1 MNTQLVDRYLY
12 RSGSEIWQEPNGL
25 LSNFSSI
32 PQPNLIGLNDVV
44 KLPGGIL
51 LAEGGMGKTTFMEQ
65 LEDLHGQPV
74 HLFKLYEYI
83 GDPGGF
89 SIDFEAN
96 LTASSGDEAQTLILD
111 GLDEAPDLAGVI
123 LRMLRKL
130 SKNTSVWISS
140 RDGAAIRTIQES
152 DTELNSYNLA
162 PLTIEDLHV
171 LATQAGVN
179 GDEFLDAVD
188 SQGLLPICAKPLGCE
203 LALSVFRENGLT
215 GVAQRDLWHKGIER
229 LCDETPAGTRQLVS
243 PQFPL
248 NEVLHCSAWISL
260 CLTLTDNRFVWNREP
275 SYCPEQSL
283 GISDLASD
291 RFSADL
297 IQATL
302 QRGVF
307 STLGD
312 GCIMFSHAMYG
323 DFLAAFGFKSFIPVK
338 HWTSLFLNGQ
348 RDAVF
353 PQREGIAVYLA
364 TYDKKFLEVLSEIQP
379 ELLLESVDSVQAIG
393 PDILCNALLE
403 RADNLSY
410 KQRQLSNLHRLKA
423 DQTIEILKNYL
434 LDPNAS
440 TSVIELATAVAK
452 ACEYSELAEIFADRV
467 LNLNLSLSERID
479 SAYAVCRLKDENA
492 KRRLKRL
499 LPIDPA
505 VDPED
510 DLLGTVLR
518 ACWPVHLTPEELIDH
533 LVTPQKSN
541 YMGAYSYFLQY
552 DLPASLESSLDKDN
566 AIVLLTWAL
575 NYIERYAPF
584 DTFGRL
590 ARTIYTVCWKW
601 SKIPEITQLL
611 AKGYAKAFDRHRSP
625 FLQLRYEGERISI
638 SILTKDAVLE
648 DVEGRFAVLEALLT
662 FSTYDLRISGIL
674 SSAFPLYTQEDLP
687 LLFDRAISD
696 PSGTLVEKW
705 VDCIIIFLRTDIDE
719 YTDQIDQ
726 LHELRPDLIDDSK
739 TFYANIEKATQ
750 RFEEQE
756 QEWKK
761 EEEEII
767 KEEEEIINEWTE
779 KQSKIDNE
787 IKKALHNPNLTSESF
802 ERISSLLNSENG
814 RSTIGPIDIRLSPGW
829 DKLTEDEQSIMLD
842 LAQHY
847 LTEGKIYP
855 TEPDQHSYSVARALT
870 ALRLLR
876 PDIYSDLSQ
885 DVWERCSVELLK
897 SVMSDNVELLA
908 PLLDRLSKQF
918 PDIATDAVL
927 DVLSQEPKGNVISII
942 HNWGT
947 RLNDEQAAGILD
959 MAGDPAIDHERR
971 FIIVNSLARQGKE
984 ELVLEYLNTL
994 FDEGWSVPSDP
1005 KFHKLRK
1012 LAFVLSPASH
1022 MQQLLDALESDPGW
1036 GQKWIETSIGGYDG
1050 DLLKAILSC
1059 ESCDLGKI
1067 YIWLHEQYP
1076 KKTRPEHEGVYTPA
1090 AIDEI
1095 HRLKNEIINHLS
1107 QSGIAG
1113 SSIVLDSIMQRFPA
1127 DTWLTN
1133 CILDARRAEQA
1144 TTLPI
1149 LPVKNIKKL
1158 SNQKTDSRCLLYS
1171 VQDLL
1176 DLVMNELESYRA
1188 YLQGDNPAVGDLW
1201 NSLDPNRPHD
1211 EEYLSDHLKR
1221 YLDLRL
1227 TTDVVINRE
1236 VQIRRKLFNDGMPG
1250 SRTDLWI
1257 QAFDEHGSALTICIE
1272 VKCNWN
1278 NSANTALKEQ
1288 LIDKYMSGQTAKA
1301 GIFLLGWFGCDS
1313 WDCNDNRRTAAT
1325 AIWPDMD
1332 SAIAN
1337 LQKQAEK
1344 EQNNG
1349 SEVRSI
1355 VIDCTLRSGA

>member
-12 RSGSEIWQEPNGL
+12 PSGSEIWQEPNGL

-44 KLPGGIL
+44 KLSGGIL

-65 LEDLHGQPV
+65 LKDSLHGQPV
-74 HLFKLYEYI
+74 HLFKLCEYV

-89 SIDFEAN
+89 RIDFEAN
-96 LTASSGDEAQTLILD
+96 LAASPRDEAQTLILD
-111 GLDEAPDLAGVI
+111 GLDEAPNLAGVI
-123 LRMLRKL
+123 LRILRNL

-140 RDGAAIRTIQES
+140 RYGAAIRTIQES
-152 DTELNSYNLA
+152 GTKLTSYNLA

-188 SQGLLPICAKPLGCE
+188 SQGLLPICAKPLGYK
-203 LALSVFRENGLT
+203 LALSVFRENGLI
-215 GVAQRDLWHKGIER
+215 GVAQRDLWHEGIER

-243 PQFPL
+243 PQFSL

-260 CLTLTDNRFVWNREP
+260 CLALTDNRFVWNREQ

-283 GISDLASD
+283 CIADLASD
-291 RFSADL
+291 RFPVDL

-307 STLGD
+307 SPLGD
-312 GCIMFSHAMYG
+312 GRIMFSHAMYG
-323 DFLAAFGFKSFIPVK
+323 DFLAAFGFKGFIPVK
-338 HWTSLFLNGQ
+338 HWTPLFLNDQ

-353 PQREGIAVYLA
+353 PQREGIAVWLA
-364 TYDKKFLEVLSEIQP
+364 TYDKKFLEALSEIRP
-379 ELLLESVDSVQAIG
+379 ELLLESADSVQAIG

-403 RADNLSY
+403 RFDNLSH

-440 TSVIELATAVAK
+440 NSVIELATTVAE
-452 ACEYSELAEIFADRV
+452 ACEYSELAAIFAERV
-467 LNLNLSLSERID
+467 LNSHLSLRERVD
-479 SAYAVCRLKDENA
+479 AAYAVGRLKDENA
-492 KRRLKRL
+492 KRRLKQL
-499 LPIDPA
+499 LPINPED
-505 VDPED
+505 DPED

-518 ACWPVHLTPEELIDH
+518 ACWPDHLTSEELIDH
-533 LVTPQKSN
+533 LVKPQKSN
-541 YMGAYSYFLQY
+541 YMGAYSCFLKY
-552 DLPASLESSLDKDN
+552 DLPASLESSLDEEN

-575 NYIERYAPF
+575 KYIERYAPF

-601 SKIPEITQLL
+601 SKTPKITQLL
-611 AKGYAKAFDRHRSP
+611 AEGYAKALDHHRSP
-625 FLQLRYEGERISI
+625 FLKLRYEGERILI
-638 SILTKDAVLE
+638 PILTKDAVLE

-662 FSTYDLRISGIL
+662 FSTYDSRIPYIPFSE
-674 SSAFPLYTQEDLP
+674 FPLYAQKDLP
-687 LLFDRAISD
+687 LLFDRAISA

-705 VDCIIIFLRTDIDE
+705 VDCIKTFLSTDK
-719 YTDQIDQ
+719 YTDQIDR
-726 LHELRPDLIDDSK
+726 LHELRPDLIDDSE
-739 TFYANIEKATQ
+739 TLYVNMEKATQ
-750 RFEEQE
+750 RFKEQE
-756 QEWKK
+756 QERKR
-761 EEEEII
+761 
-767 KEEEEIINEWTE
+767 EEEEIINELTE
-779 KQSKIDNE
+779 KQSKIDNK

-802 ERISSLLNSENG
+802 ERISLWLNSENP
-814 RSTIGPIDIRLSPGW
+814 IGPIDIRLSPGW

-842 LAQHY
+842 LAQCY
-847 LTEGKIYP
+847 LTEGQIYP
-855 TEPDQHSYSVARALT
+855 TKPNQHSDSVARALT

-876 PDIYSDLSQ
+876 SDIYSTLSR

-908 PLLDRLSKQF
+908 PLLDTLSEQF
-918 PDIATDAVL
+918 PDIATNAVL
-927 DVLSQEPKGNVISII
+927 NVLSQQIKENFIDII
-942 HNWGT
+942 YNWGT
-947 RLNDEQAAGILD
+947 RLNDEQAAAILD
-959 MAGDPAIDHERR
+959 MACDPAIDHERL
-971 FIIVNSLARQGKE
+971 FIIVDSLAQQGKE
-984 ELVLEYLNTL
+984 GLVREHLDAL
-994 FDEGWSVPSDP
+994 FNKGWSVPPDP

-1012 LAFVLSPASH
+1012 LAFVLSPASYK
-1022 MQQLLDALESDPGW
+1022 QQLLDALTSDSEW
-1036 GQKWIETSIGGYDG
+1036 GRRWLETSVGGYD
-1050 DLLKAILSC
+1050 DDFLKAILSC
-1059 ESCDLGKI
+1059 ESCDLGKM

-1076 KKTRPEHEGVYTPA
+1076 QETRPEHEDVYTPTA
-1090 AIDEI
+1090 LDEI
-1095 HRLKNEIINHLS
+1095 HMLKNHIINHLA

-1113 SSIVLDSIMQRFPA
+1113 ASSVLDSILQRFPE

-1144 TTLPI
+1144 ATLPI
-1149 LPVKNIKKL
+1149 LSVENIKGL
-1158 SNQKTDSRCLLYS
+1158 SKQDTDSRCLLNS

-1176 DLVMNELESYRA
+1176 DLVMNELESYRT
-1188 YLQGDNPAVGDLW
+1188 YLQGDTPPVRYLW
-1201 NSLDPNRPHD
+1201 NSDPIRPRN
-1211 EEYLSDHLKR
+1211 EEDLSDHLKN

-1236 VQIRRKLFNDGMPG
+1236 VQIRRKLFKDGRSG

-1278 NSANTALKEQ
+1278 DSAKTALKEQ
-1288 LIDKYMSGQTAKA
+1288 LIDKYMSGKTATA
-1301 GIFLLGWFGCDS
+1301 GIFLIGWFGCDS

-1325 AIWPDMD
+1325 SIWSDMD
-1332 SAIAN
+1332 SAIVD
-1337 LQKQAEK
+1337 LQNQAEK
-1344 EQNNG
+1344 EQKNG
-1349 SEVRSI
+1349 SAVRSI
-1355 VIDCTLRSGA
+1355 VIDCTLR

>member
-25 LSNFSSI
+25 LSNYSSI

-65 LEDLHGQPV
+65 LKDLLHGQPV
-74 HLFKLYEYI
+74 HLFKLWKYG
-83 GDPGGF
+83 GDPVGF
-89 SIDFEAN
+89 RTAFEAN
-96 LTASSGDEAQTLILD
+96 LTASSGDVAQTLILD

-123 LRMLRKL
+123 LRMLSNL

-140 RDGAAIRTIQES
+140 RDGIAIRTIQES

-162 PLTIEDLHV
+162 PLTIEDLHL

-179 GDEFLDAVD
+179 GDEFLDAVV
-188 SQGLLPICAKPLGCE
+188 SQGLLPICAKPLGCK
-203 LALSVFRENGLT
+203 LALSVFRENGLA

-229 LCDETPAGTRQLVS
+229 LCDETPEGTRQLVS
-243 PQFPL
+243 PQFSL
-248 NEVLHCSAWISL
+248 NEVLHCAAWISL
-260 CLTLTDNRFVWNREP
+260 CLALTDNRFVWNREQ

-291 RFSADL
+291 RFSVDM

-307 STLGD
+307 SPLGD
-312 GCIMFSHAMYG
+312 GRIMFSHAMYG
-323 DFLAAFGFKSFIPVK
+323 DFLAAFGFRTFIPEQN
-338 HWTSLFLNGQ
+338 WTSLLLNGQ

-353 PQREGIAVYLA
+353 PQREGIAVWLV
-364 TYDKKFLEVLSEIQP
+364 TYDKEFCKALSEIRP
-379 ELLLESVDSVQAIG
+379 DLLLESVDSIQAIG
-393 PDILCNALLE
+393 PEILCKALLG

-440 TSVIELATAVAK
+440 NSVIELATTVSE
-452 ACEYSELAEIFADRV
+452 ACEYSELAAIFAEQV
-467 LNLNLSLSERID
+467 LNSHLSLRERVD
-479 SAYAVCRLKDENA
+479 AAYAVGRLKDEDA
-492 KRRLKRL
+492 KRRLKHL

-518 ACWPVHLTPEELIDH
+518 ACWPIHLTSEELIAH
-533 LVTPQKSN
+533 LVKPQKS
-541 YMGAYSYFLQY
+541 YYLGAYSCFLQY
-552 DLPASLESSLDKDN
+552 DLPASLESSLDEDN
-566 AIVLLTWAL
+566 AIILLTWAS
-575 NYIERYAPF
+575 NYIHE
-584 DTFGRL
+584 DDMSNTFGRL

-601 SKIPEITQLL
+601 SKTPAITQLL
-611 AKGYAKAFDRHRSP
+611 AEGYAKALCQRRSP
-625 FLQLRYEGERISI
+625 FLQLRYEGERNSI
-638 SILTKDAVLE
+638 PLLTKDAVLE

-662 FSTYDLRISGIL
+662 FSTHDLRISGIS

-696 PSGTLVEKW
+696 PSGTLIEKW
-705 VDCIIIFLRTDIDE
+705 VACIKAILRNIDE
-719 YTDQIDQ
+719 YANQIDR
-726 LHELRPDLIDDSK
+726 LHKLRPDLIDDSE
-739 TFYANIEKATQ
+739 TLRANTEKAAQ
-750 RFEEQE
+750 RFKELEQE
-756 QEWKK
+756 SNR
-761 EEEEII
+761 EEEEM
-767 KEEEEIINEWTE
+767 INEWTK

-787 IKKALHNPNLTSESF
+787 IKEALHNPNLTSESF
-802 ERISSLLNSENG
+802 ECISSLLNSENG
-814 RSTIGPIDIRLSPGW
+814 RRTIGPIDMSLSPGW
-829 DKLTEDEQSIMLD
+829 GKLTEDEQGIMLD
-842 LAQHY
+842 LAQCY
-847 LTEGKIYP
+847 LTEGEISS
-855 TEPDQHSYSVARALT
+855 TEPNEHPYSVARALT

-876 PDIYSDLSQ
+876 PDIYSALSR

-908 PLLDRLSKQF
+908 PLLDTLSEQF

-927 DVLSQEPKGNVISII
+927 NVLSQEPKENFIFII

-947 RLNDEQAAGILD
+947 RLSGEQAAAILD
-959 MAGDPAIDHERR
+959 MADDPATDHERY
-971 FIIVNSLARQGKE
+971 FIIVDSLARQDKE
-984 ELVLEYLNTL
+984 ELVREYLDAL
-994 FDEGWSVPSDP
+994 FDKGWGIPPNP

-1012 LAFVLSPASH
+1012 LAFVLSPASYIR
-1022 MQQLLDALESDPGW
+1022 QLLDALTSNPGW
-1036 GQKWIETSIGGYDG
+1036 GQKWIEASVGGYDG
-1050 DLLKAILSC
+1050 DLLKAVLSC
-1059 ESCDLGKI
+1059 ESCDLGKM
-1067 YIWLHEQYP
+1067 YIWLHEQYT
-1076 KKTRPEHEGVYTPA
+1076 KEKRPEHKGVSPA
-1090 AIDEI
+1090 ALDEI
-1095 HRLKNEIINHLS
+1095 HRLKNYIINHLS
-1107 QSGIAG
+1107 QSGIAE
-1113 SSIVLDSIMQRFPA
+1113 SSIVLDSILQRFPE
-1127 DTWLTN
+1127 DTWLKN
-1133 CILDARRAEQA
+1133 CILDAKRAEQA

-1149 LPVKNIKKL
+1149 LSVENIKEL
-1158 SNQKTDSRCLLYS
+1158 SKQETDSRYLLNS

-1176 DLVMNELESYRA
+1176 DLVMNELESYRT
-1188 YLQGDNPAVGDLW
+1188 YLQGDTPPVRYLW
-1201 NSLDPNRPHD
+1201 NSDPIRPRN
-1211 EEYLSDHLKR
+1211 EEDLSDHLKN

-1236 VQIRRKLFNDGMPG
+1236 VQIRRKLFKDGRSG

-1278 NSANTALKEQ
+1278 DSAKTALKEQ
-1288 LIDKYMSGQTAKA
+1288 LIDKYMSGKTATA
-1301 GIFLLGWFGCDS
+1301 GIFLIGWFGCDS

-1325 AIWPDMD
+1325 SIWSDMD
-1332 SAIAN
+1332 SAIVD
-1337 LQKQAEK
+1337 LQNQAEK
-1344 EQNNG
+1344 EQKNG
-1349 SEVRSI
+1349 SAVRSI
-1355 VIDCTLRSGA
+1355 VIDCTLR

>member
-1 MNTQLVDRYLY
+1 M
-12 RSGSEIWQEPNGL
+12 
-25 LSNFSSI
+25 
-32 PQPNLIGLNDVV
+32 
-44 KLPGGIL
+44 
-51 LAEGGMGKTTFMEQ
+51 
-65 LEDLHGQPV
+65 
-74 HLFKLYEYI
+74 
-83 GDPGGF
+83 
-89 SIDFEAN
+89 
-96 LTASSGDEAQTLILD
+96 
-111 GLDEAPDLAGVI
+111 
-123 LRMLRKL
+123 
-130 SKNTSVWISS
+130 
-140 RDGAAIRTIQES
+140 
-152 DTELNSYNLA
+152 
-162 PLTIEDLHV
+162 
-171 LATQAGVN
+171 
-179 GDEFLDAVD
+179 DAVD
-188 SQGLLPICAKPLGCE
+188 GQGLLPICAKPLGCE

-215 GVAQRDLWHKGIER
+215 GVTQRDLWHKGIER

-243 PQFPL
+243 PQFSL

-260 CLTLTDNRFVWNREP
+260 CLALTDNRFVWNREQ

-283 GISDLASD
+283 SISDLASD
-291 RFSADL
+291 RFYVEL

-307 STLGD
+307 SPLGD
-312 GCIMFSHAMYG
+312 GRIMFSHAMYG
-323 DFLAAFGFKSFIPVK
+323 DFLAAIGFETFIPVQ

-353 PQREGIAVYLA
+353 PQREGIAVWLA
-364 TYDKKFLEVLSEIQP
+364 TYDKKFLEALSEIRP
-379 ELLLESVDSVQAIG
+379 ELLLESADSVQAIG

-423 DQTIEILKNYL
+423 DQTSKILKNYL

-467 LNLNLSLSERID
+467 LNLNLSLNERID
-479 SAYAVCRLKDENA
+479 SAYAVGRLKDEDA
-492 KRRLKRL
+492 KCRLKRL

-601 SKIPEITQLL
+601 SKTPAITQLL
-611 AKGYAKAFDRHRSP
+611 AEGYAKALCQRRSP
-625 FLQLRYEGERISI
+625 FLKLRYEDERNSI
-638 SILTKDAVLE
+638 PLLTKDAVLE

-662 FSTYDLRISGIL
+662 FSTHDLRISGIS

-696 PSGTLVEKW
+696 PSGTLFEKW
-705 VDCIIIFLRTDIDE
+705 VDCIKTLRTDIAK
-719 YTDQIDQ
+719 YTDRIDR

-739 TFYANIEKATQ
+739 TCYANIEKATQ

-756 QEWKK
+756 KKWKRR
-761 EEEEII
+761 
-767 KEEEEIINEWTE
+767 EEEIINEMTE
-779 KQSKIDNE
+779 KQSKIDNK
-787 IKKALHNPNLTSESF
+787 IKEALHNPNLTSESF
-802 ERISSLLNSENG
+802 ERILSLLNSE
-814 RSTIGPIDIRLSPGW
+814 STIGPIDISLSPGW

-842 LAQHY
+842 LAQRY

-855 TEPDQHSYSVARALT
+855 TEPNHFSYSVACALT

-876 PDIYSDLSQ
+876 PDIYSALSR

-897 SVMSDNVELLA
+897 SVISDNMELLA
-908 PLLDRLSKQF
+908 PLLNTLSEQF

-927 DVLSQEPKGNVISII
+927 NVLSQELKGNFISII

-947 RLNDEQAAGILD
+947 RLNSEQAAAILNI
-959 MAGDPAIDHERR
+959 ASDPATDHARC
-971 FIIVNSLARQGKE
+971 FIIVNSLAQQGKE
-984 ELVLEYLNTL
+984 ELVREYLDAI
-994 FDEGWSVPSDP
+994 FDKGWGVPSDP

-1012 LAFVLSPASH
+1012 LAFVLSPASYK
-1022 MQQLLDALESDPGW
+1022 QQLLDALTSDSEW
-1036 GQKWIETSIGGYDG
+1036 GRRWIETSVDGYDDDFG
-1050 DLLKAILSC
+1050 EAILSC
-1059 ESCDLGKI
+1059 ESCDLGKM
-1067 YIWLHEQYP
+1067 YIWLHEQYS
-1076 KKTRPEHEGVYTPA
+1076 KETRPEHEGVYTPTA
-1090 AIDEI
+1090 LDKI
-1095 HRLKNEIINHLS
+1095 HRLKNHIINHLS

-1113 SSIVLDSIMQRFPA
+1113 ASIVLDSILQRFPE

-1149 LPVKNIKKL
+1149 LSVENIKEL
-1158 SNQKTDSRCLLYS
+1158 SKQKMDSRCLLNS

-1176 DLVMNELESYRA
+1176 DLVMNELESYRT

-1236 VQIRRKLFNDGMPG
+1236 VQIRRKLHKDGRPG
-1250 SRTDLWI
+1250 SRTDLWV
-1257 QAFDEHGSALTICIE
+1257 QAFDERGSNLTICIE

-1278 NSANTALKEQ
+1278 NLANTALKEQ
-1288 LIDKYMSGQTAKA
+1288 LIDKYMSGQTATA
-1301 GIFLLGWFGCDS
+1301 GIFLLGWFECDG
-1313 WDCNDNRRTAAT
+1313 WDRDDNRRTAAT
-1325 AIWPDMD
+1325 AIWPDAD
-1332 SAIAN
+1332 SALAD
-1337 LQKQAEK
+1337 LQQQAQK
-1344 EQNNG
+1344 EQDNG
-1349 SEVRSI
+1349 SAVRSI
-1355 VIDCTLRSGA
+1355 VIDCTLR

>member
-1 MNTQLVDRYLY
+1 M
-12 RSGSEIWQEPNGL
+12 
-25 LSNFSSI
+25 
-32 PQPNLIGLNDVV
+32 
-44 KLPGGIL
+44 
-51 LAEGGMGKTTFMEQ
+51 
-65 LEDLHGQPV
+65 
-74 HLFKLYEYI
+74 
-83 GDPGGF
+83 
-89 SIDFEAN
+89 
-96 LTASSGDEAQTLILD
+96 
-111 GLDEAPDLAGVI
+111 
-123 LRMLRKL
+123 
-130 SKNTSVWISS
+130 
-140 RDGAAIRTIQES
+140 
-152 DTELNSYNLA
+152 
-162 PLTIEDLHV
+162 
-171 LATQAGVN
+171 
-179 GDEFLDAVD
+179 
-188 SQGLLPICAKPLGCE
+188 
-203 LALSVFRENGLT
+203 
-215 GVAQRDLWHKGIER
+215 
-229 LCDETPAGTRQLVS
+229 
-243 PQFPL
+243 
-248 NEVLHCSAWISL
+248 
-260 CLTLTDNRFVWNREP
+260 
-275 SYCPEQSL
+275 
-283 GISDLASD
+283 
-291 RFSADL
+291 
-297 IQATL
+297 
-302 QRGVF
+302 
-307 STLGD
+307 
-312 GCIMFSHAMYG
+312 
-323 DFLAAFGFKSFIPVK
+323 
-338 HWTSLFLNGQ
+338 
-348 RDAVF
+348 
-353 PQREGIAVYLA
+353 
-364 TYDKKFLEVLSEIQP
+364 
-379 ELLLESVDSVQAIG
+379 
-393 PDILCNALLE
+393 
-403 RADNLSY
+403 
-410 KQRQLSNLHRLKA
+410 
-423 DQTIEILKNYL
+423 
-434 LDPNAS
+434 
-440 TSVIELATAVAK
+440 
-452 ACEYSELAEIFADRV
+452 
-467 LNLNLSLSERID
+467 
-479 SAYAVCRLKDENA
+479 
-492 KRRLKRL
+492 
-499 LPIDPA
+499 
-505 VDPED
+505 
-510 DLLGTVLR
+510 
-518 ACWPVHLTPEELIDH
+518 
-533 LVTPQKSN
+533 
-541 YMGAYSYFLQY
+541 
-552 DLPASLESSLDKDN
+552 
-566 AIVLLTWAL
+566 
-575 NYIERYAPF
+575 
-584 DTFGRL
+584 
-590 ARTIYTVCWKW
+590 
-601 SKIPEITQLL
+601 
-611 AKGYAKAFDRHRSP
+611 
-625 FLQLRYEGERISI
+625 RYEGERISI